1 MKLNHTRR
9 GRNARLASSLPRQA
23 ANRLACA
30 ACAIALAS
38 GLAPS
43 LAFAADE
50 NLADPS
56 KSGIADQFRTIATEG
71 AARYIITGDAS
82 LISGADDDGT
92 ASAANALRSGSDLP
106 VKFDLRERGV
116 VTPVKLQNP

>member
-1 MKLNHTRR
+1 MKLIHARR
-9 GRNARLASSLPRQA
+9 GRNARLAPPAPRRA

-30 ACAIALAS
+30 IALVS
-38 GLAPS
+38 GLVP
-43 LAFAADE
+43 LPAFAADKG
-50 NLADPS
+50 LADLS

-106 VKFDLRERGV
+106 E
-116 VTPVKLQNP
+116 

>member
-30 ACAIALAS
+30 ACA
-38 GLAPS
+38 
-43 LAFAADE
+43 
-50 NLADPS
+50 
-56 KSGIADQFRTIATEG
+56 IADQFRTIATEG

-106 VKFDLRERGV
+106 A
-116 VTPVKLQNP
+116 